1 VRLWQT
7 EQCIVPHMFAYST
20 RSMCDMV
27 AQHIL
32 CCALVLINSFLRIA
46 AVSSWCMKQH
56 VLSTL
61 SGPTPNGAKA
71 AALTERTR
79 PYMEE
84 VALNEQ
90 VCL

>member
-1 VRLWQT
+1 MPR
-7 EQCIVPHMFAYST
+7 MFAYFT
-20 RSMCDMV
+20 RSLCDMV
-27 AQHIL
+27 TQHIL
-32 CCALVLINSFLRIA
+32 CCALVLPNSFLCIA
-46 AVSSWCMKQH
+46 AVSSWCMKH
-56 VLSTL
+56 VLSTV